1 MRRWGLG
8 PESWGVTYC
17 WVGRDVD
24 PSEQIPV
31 PEPNCCVMAK
41 CLTVTL
47 HTCVPWVSAW
57 RKAGGTCARARRSQ
71 ETWGQPGTMHVP
83 SPGAILSS
91 APGTERVGW
100 GQAGHGHSL
109 EG

>member
-1 MRRWGLG
+1 MRWWELG

-31 PEPNCCVMAK
+31 PEPNCRVTAK

-47 HTCVPWVSAW
+47 HTCVSWVSA
-57 RKAGGTCARARRSQ
+57 
-71 ETWGQPGTMHVP
+71 
-83 SPGAILSS
+83 
-91 APGTERVGW
+91 
-100 GQAGHGHSL
+100 
-109 EG
+109 